1 MVTIRG
7 RKLPTRTEEHRHEP
21 RPDLPRTPKNN
32 AIPLFWEMVLAFG
45 VPLRCRSLTP
55 PPAKGQ
61 DRMREPGRKALPG
74 STRLERSID
83 RR

>member
-1 MVTIRG
+1 MVTIRR
-7 RKLPTRTEEHRHEP
+7 RKLPTRTDEHRHEHC
-21 RPDLPRTPKNN
+21 RDLPTTPKNN
-32 AIPLFWEMVLAFG
+32 VDALFWEMVLAFG
-45 VPLRCRSLTP
+45 VPLRCRSHTS

-83 RR
+83 QR